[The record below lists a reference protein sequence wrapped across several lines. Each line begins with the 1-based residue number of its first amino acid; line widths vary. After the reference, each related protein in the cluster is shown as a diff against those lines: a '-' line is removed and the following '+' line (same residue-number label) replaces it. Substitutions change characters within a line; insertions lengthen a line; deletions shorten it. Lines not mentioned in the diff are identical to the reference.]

1 MRDTI
6 IIKDTTTSVA
16 KEIAK
21 QAGNN
26 TWDYIFLCIGILIIL
41 SVAIYLIR
49 KRQTTER
56 QRIKKKLLENS
67 DVDFDN
73 IINSAFSAQ
82 KLYDELKIKCH
93 PDRFQDENLKL
104 EATRIFQEITE
115 NKYNY
120 KILIQLKKEAI
131 HKLKI

>member
-1 MRDTI
+1 MQDTI
-6 IIKDTTTSVA
+6 ITKDTTTSVA

-21 QAGNN
+21 QAENN

-41 SVAIYLIR
+41 SVVIYFIR

-93 PDRFQDENLKL
+93 PDRFQDEKL
-104 EATRIFQEITE
+104 RVEATRIFQEITE

-131 HKLKI
+131 NKLKI